1 MVTYANSI
9 QRELSWRWVV
19 YAVSLPRDLAKGE
32 LPARDFNAP
41 SHLILGQKER
51 VGLKEKDVTDEGV

>member
-1 MVTYANSI
+1 
-9 QRELSWRWVV
+9 V